1 MTIEYLSLDVTTIT
15 HGVVAHG
22 CNCQGKMG
30 AGVALAVKN
39 RWPRAYNDY
48 VEAVKSVRE
57 NRERLL
63 GHCQIV
69 PITETEWSRLYV
81 ANCFTQLHY
90 GRLNQQYASVDAIAS
105 SLASAVDVANRFDI
119 PMYMTKIGCSLGGL
133 DWDTQ
138 VYQVVEQIATSKS
151 ITIHVCEKP

>member
-30 AGVALAVKN
+30 AGVALSVKN

-48 VEAVKSVRE
+48 VEAVRSVGK

-69 PITETEWSRLYV
+69 PIAETEWSRLYV

-90 GRLNQQYASVDAIAS
+90 GRLAKQYASVDAIAS
-105 SLASAVDVANRFDI
+105 SLSAAADVANRFDI

-138 VYQVVEQIATSKS
+138 VLPIAEQIAASKS
-151 ITIHVCEKP
+151 IIMRVCEKP